1 MHVPR
6 FIDPTYNIVVSAHAC
21 LVELLDW
28 TDPER
33 TAVQVPTEGEEL
45 EEMYTAI
52 NAIRLFGPYMVIFK
66 TRSIE
71 LHPLPAQF
79 HRAPCTGDMPVI
91 KHTFSNTYR
100 NYAMSGPDNSGL
112 PSTTFSLF
120 ASDLIQG
127 LFHYTIHISLNTDD
141 FPTLRVTLNGV
152 HSLSNLLYRQN
163 PACHPTMQ
171 GSTYHQRST
180 VASYSR
186 KSTVTDTL
194 GLNKGFVSAY
204 SLGTQG
210 MRAVWMER
218 SRENMLREVVAA
230 RLHLEDIME
239 LEEAY
244 HVPDIEATVVREMRS
259 VDLKGEFITG
269 MSTASDSTSRGPN
282 TLCARGSEW
291 EDCTWQ

>member
-1 MHVPR
+1 
-6 FIDPTYNIVVSAHAC
+6 
-21 LVELLDW
+21 
-28 TDPER
+28 
-33 TAVQVPTEGEEL
+33 
-45 EEMYTAI
+45 MYTAI

-71 LHPLPAQF
+71 RIRYPPIPARLAQR
-79 HRAPCTGDMPVI
+79 HAVI

-127 LFHYTIHISLNTDD
+127 LFHYTIHISLNTMTSHPP
-141 FPTLRVTLNGV
+141 FTLNGRIRV
-152 HSLSNLLYRQN
+152 PSYNARFH
-163 PACHPTMQ
+163 
-171 GSTYHQRST
+171 YHQRST

-204 SLGTQG
+204 SLGTQACAG
-210 MRAVWMER
+210 VDGTG
-218 SRENMLREVVAA
+218 RENMLREVVAA
-230 RLHLEDIME
+230 RLHSEDIME

-259 VDLKGEFITG
+259 VDLKARDVELVFVLDFTSFVIKSNSCLEEGEWMKVWTTG
-269 MSTASDSTSRGPN
+269 DN
-282 TLCARGSEW
+282 
-291 EDCTWQ
+291 